1 MFTIGTHNV
10 MDVHNVRIS
19 EGLTEGEG
27 YITLEIHCETYHGS
41 GEEVSNEYTFFFKD
55 LNKGY
60 STLIASLEK
69 GMDKYNEDNDW
80 GCFY

>member
-41 GEEVSNEYTFFFKD
+41 GEEVMSEYTFFFKD
-55 LNKGY
+55 LDKGY
-60 STLIASLEK
+60 GTLMAELRK
-69 GMDKYNEDNDW
+69 GMAKYIERHEAN
-80 GCFY
+80 G